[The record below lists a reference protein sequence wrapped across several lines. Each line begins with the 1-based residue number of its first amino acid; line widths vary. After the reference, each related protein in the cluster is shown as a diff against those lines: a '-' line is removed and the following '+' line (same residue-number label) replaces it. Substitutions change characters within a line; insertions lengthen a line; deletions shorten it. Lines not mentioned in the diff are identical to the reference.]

1 MSKYTPGPWK
11 CGQYLG
17 HSFWVVHT
25 DVGDR
30 GRGMDIVEGVAG
42 LTPEQRL
49 ANARLIAAAPDL
61 LLELDNCLD
70 LLVTCF
76 PDSPDNSRIG
86 VAVTKARAAIAKA
99 TGETK

>member
-1 MSKYTPGPWK
+1 MSKYTPGPWEV
-11 CGQYLG
+11 CP
-17 HSFWVVHT
+17 SNNEIINT
-25 DVGDR
+25 DH
-30 GRGMDIVEGVAG
+30 GRLPFAIRAG
-42 LTPEQRL
+42 YTLIGALYENE